1 MFTLERE
8 SDVLIGAGAN
18 AATLATA
25 ANKQAK
31 RIATIAKDVC
41 SVSKK

>member
-8 SDVLIGAGAN
+8 SDVLSGAGVN

-25 ANKQAK
+25 ASKQAK
-31 RIATIAKDVC
+31 RIATIAK
-41 SVSKK
+41 SV